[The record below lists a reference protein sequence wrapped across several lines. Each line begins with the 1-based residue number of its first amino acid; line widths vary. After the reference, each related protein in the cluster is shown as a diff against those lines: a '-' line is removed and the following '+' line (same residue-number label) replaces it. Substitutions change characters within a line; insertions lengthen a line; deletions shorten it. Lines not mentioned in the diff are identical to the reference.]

1 MYQFKEV
8 DMKTTVLALFIMCGG
23 LTIFAVSRPSNATSR
38 TFFVLM
44 LAIDVLVAC
53 LGLSALL
60 FGR

>member
-1 MYQFKEV
+1 
-8 DMKTTVLALFIMCGG
+8 MKTTVLALFIMCGG

-53 LGLSALL
+53 LGLSAFL